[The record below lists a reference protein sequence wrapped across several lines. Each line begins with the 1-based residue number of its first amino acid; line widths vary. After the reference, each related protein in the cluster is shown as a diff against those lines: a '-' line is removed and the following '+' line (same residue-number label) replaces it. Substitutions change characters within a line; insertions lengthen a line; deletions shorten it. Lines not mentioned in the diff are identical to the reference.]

1 MSESSESSSSDQN
14 SESKKETIYHDF
26 LVHLTIIT
34 EIMKRGE
41 DGEIKCICKNNIA
54 ISNENK
60 SNVFIE
66 REIVPKVRVPLVKNE
81 QEENEKQKSQQNSE
95 YEVLSQNLKK
105 QPLQIKLADLCSSLR
120 LLGYPITGSMI
131 NLYMKEAED
140 FVFFGADPI
149 DTNVYVDSDQ
159 VDFNCL
165 RVKII
170 NFFDEKILKK
180 LKENKKEGSN
190 VRDGGTIDENDGEG
204 DNDDDFED
212 EPNIDVNNSNAQKD
226 PVKKKE
232 KRTKER
238 KIGFII
244 EKVNAWRKLYNGFY
258 NENGEHTRY
267 SLDQAAKI
275 INISKKSLDD
285 YLLQLRLGRKYG
297 FDFNKNRNSRVGV
310 LRVFVKNHRS
320 SEVKE
325 KKV

>member
-244 EKVNAWRKLYNGFY
+244 ERVNAWRKLYNGFY

>member
-1 MSESSESSSSDQN
+1 MSESSESSSEQN
-14 SESKKETIYHDF
+14 SETQKETIYHDF

-34 EIMKRGE
+34 EIMKRG
-41 DGEIKCICKNNIA
+41 DNGEIKCICKNNIA
-54 ISNENK
+54 ITNENK

-81 QEENEKQKSQQNSE
+81 QEENEKQKAQENSE
-95 YEVLSQNLKK
+95 YEALSQNLKK

-170 NFFDEKILKK
+170 NYFDEKLLKK
-180 LKENKKEGSN
+180 AKEVKREGSSIK
-190 VRDGGTIDENDGEG
+190 DGGTIDDNDGEG
-204 DNDDDFED
+204 DNDEDFDD
-212 EPNIDVNNSNAQKD
+212 EPNIEINNSNTPKD
-226 PVKKKE
+226 PIKKKE

-310 LRVFVKNHRS
+310 LRVFVKNHRNN
-320 SEVKE
+320 EVKE
-325 KKV
+325 KKI